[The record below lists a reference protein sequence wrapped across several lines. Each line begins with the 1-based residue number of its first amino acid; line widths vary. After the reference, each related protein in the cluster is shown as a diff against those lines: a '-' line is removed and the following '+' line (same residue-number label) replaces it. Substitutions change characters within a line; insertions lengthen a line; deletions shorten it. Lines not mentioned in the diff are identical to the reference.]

1 MSGKRYMQYLVWFYD
16 RRKSCLSKPIWIPLY
31 KVPKLVSVDDKKTE
45 QVERPANMKAR
56 GE

>member
-1 MSGKRYMQYLVWFYD
+1 MSDKRYVQYMVRFYD
-16 RRKSCLSKPIWIPLY
+16 RRRLQLSNPIWIPLY

-45 QVERPANMKAR
+45 RVERPAIEKER